1 MYCTDLI
8 YPRLSHDDVVNDDS
22 GSPPG
27 VVTLASVEDKM
38 AAAHRVTGNI
48 LPPKADGHGPLL
60 PEDPLPV
67 LNIVSK
73 HRRMVAN
80 LYIHV
85 GTWTCTCTC
94 KNFHGHQ
101 RGTSS

>member
-22 GSPPG
+22 GSPPS
-27 VVTLASVEDKM
+27 VVTLASVEDEM
-38 AAAHRVTGNI
+38 AAAHRVAGNV
-48 LPPKADGHGPLL
+48 LPPEADGHGPFL

-67 LNIVSK
+67 LNIMSK

-80 LYIHV
+80 LHIRI
-85 GTWTCTCTC
+85 WTCTL
-94 KNFHGHQ
+94 HM
-101 RGTSS
+101 